1 MFHFVFGRGMVIKS
15 NIKALKQKKINFSN
29 IVIGKV
35 SFQTTVG
42 QGSLLLAG
50 LPLRGDNKLEGNVL
64 LCR

>member
-1 MFHFVFGRGMVIKS
+1 MVIKS
-15 NIKALKQKKINFSN
+15 NIKALKQKKINFRN

-50 LPLRGDNKLEGNVL
+50 LPLRGDNKLEGNEL
-64 LCR
+64 LRR

>member
-1 MFHFVFGRGMVIKS
+1 MVIKS

-50 LPLRGDNKLEGNVL
+50 LPLRGDNKLEGNEL
-64 LCR
+64 LRR